1 MRKKIGEMARIR
13 RIILSMKRWFQAGFL
28 ILGICLSNPLK
39 LGIFAGV
46 VLSASHICEAAG
58 ENALLVNWR
67 KLITVAPRQHAPEGT
82 SALVGIP
89 KRSGVSCIKESG
101 QTIWKNGK
109 PTKDLHKLV
118 FHEETEHYIQFHV
131 PPGFWSFDAVLEPEA
146 PTL

>member
-1 MRKKIGEMARIR
+1 
-13 RIILSMKRWFQAGFL
+13 
-28 ILGICLSNPLK
+28 

-46 VLSASHICEAAG
+46 VLSASHVVAATK
-58 ENALLVNWR
+58 ENVLLVNWR
-67 KLITVAPRQHAPEGT
+67 KLIMVAPRQHTPDGT
-82 SALVGIP
+82 SALVRIP

-109 PTKDLHKLV
+109 PTKDLHKLA

-146 PTL
+146 PAL